1 MRQNLS
7 LLNGPITKMTALV
20 SVIFI
25 VGYFNSKAESES
37 SQWPYCQDD
46 SFSVCYIYCRIF

>member
-7 LLNGPITKMTALV
+7 LLNGPIAKMTALV

-25 VGYFNSKAESES
+25 VGYFSSKTESES
-37 SQWPYCQDD
+37 SQWPYC
-46 SFSVCYIYCRIF
+46 

>member
-7 LLNGPITKMTALV
+7 LLNGPIAKMTALV

-25 VGYFNSKAESES
+25 VGYFSSKAESES